1 MGKEKGEEE
10 KEYGQEVNRRWSRFI
25 PKGNSGILFAG
36 NKTRHEKASQL
47 THDPSIAD
55 LRHP

>member
-10 KEYGQEVNRRWSRFI
+10 KEYGQKVIRRWSRFI

-36 NKTRHEKASQL
+36 NKTRHEEA
-47 THDPSIAD
+47 
-55 LRHP
+55 